1 MNKKTI
7 IAIDKIGGIL
17 EDKDTFV
24 EKGMEKES
32 ARREVRKLLIDIA
45 KLNKVLNN
53 RSIHKVPD
61 YDKLCALKAERDSAF
76 DKVWKI
82 YTEYHNIII
91 QEPQIIANMTAEELA
106 EVLKTVNAN
115 RPQVTQTMNF
125 NAPIGQ
131 QIAHV
136 DKIEAHFD
144 KDMGMQITNADEV
157 SKQGEQNATSDPND
171 GVTNRDAIPAGEALF
186 HFIHPEVED
195 SEEVKIHQA
204 VKNLVKRFGVRE
216 ICDYLSQ
223 MASEKKILLTQ
234 KPNVAYDE
242 LVRMG
247 MPNGE
252 GFALKTFEK
261 YYRK

>member
-1 MNKKTI
+1 
-7 IAIDKIGGIL
+7 
-17 EDKDTFV
+17 
-24 EKGMEKES
+24 
-32 ARREVRKLLIDIA
+32 
-45 KLNKVLNN
+45 
-53 RSIHKVPD
+53 
-61 YDKLCALKAERDSAF
+61 
-76 DKVWKI
+76 
-82 YTEYHNIII
+82 
-91 QEPQIIANMTAEELA
+91 MTTEELA

-115 RPQVTQTMNF
+115 RSQVTQTMNF

-144 KDMGMQITNADEV
+144 KDMDMQITNADEV
-157 SKQGEQNATSDPND
+157 SKQGGENVTPAAED
-171 GVTNRDAIPAGEALF
+171 GVTKRDAIPADEELF

-204 VKNLVKRFGVRE
+204 VKKLVKRFAVKE
-216 ICDYLSQ
+216 ICDYLNEL
-223 MASEKKILLTQ
+223 AAKHKILLPQ

-261 YYRK
+261 HYRK

>member
-1 MNKKTI
+1 
-7 IAIDKIGGIL
+7 
-17 EDKDTFV
+17 
-24 EKGMEKES
+24 
-32 ARREVRKLLIDIA
+32 
-45 KLNKVLNN
+45 
-53 RSIHKVPD
+53 
-61 YDKLCALKAERDSAF
+61 
-76 DKVWKI
+76 
-82 YTEYHNIII
+82 
-91 QEPQIIANMTAEELA
+91 MTAEELA

-136 DKIEAHFD
+136 DKIEAIFD
-144 KDMGMQITNADEV
+144 KDSGMQITNADEV
-157 SKQGEQNATSDPND
+157 SKQGVQNVVPAADD
-171 GVTNRDAIPAGEALF
+171 GVTKRDAIPAGEELF
-186 HFIHPEVED
+186 HFIHPEVDD

-204 VKNLVKRFGVRE
+204 VKKLVKRFGVKE

-223 MASEKKILLTQ
+223 MANEKKILLPQ

-247 MPNGE
+247 MPSGE

>member
-1 MNKKTI
+1 
-7 IAIDKIGGIL
+7 
-17 EDKDTFV
+17 
-24 EKGMEKES
+24 
-32 ARREVRKLLIDIA
+32 
-45 KLNKVLNN
+45 
-53 RSIHKVPD
+53 
-61 YDKLCALKAERDSAF
+61 
-76 DKVWKI
+76 
-82 YTEYHNIII
+82 
-91 QEPQIIANMTAEELA
+91 MTADELA

-136 DKIEAHFD
+136 DRIEAHFD
-144 KDMGMQITNADEV
+144 KDMGMQIVNADEV
-157 SKQGEQNATSDPND
+157 SKPK
-171 GVTNRDAIPAGEALF
+171 GEAAPVGDELF
-186 HFIHPEVED
+186 HLIHPEVEY
-195 SEEVKIHQA
+195 SEEAKVHQA
-204 VKNLVKRFGVRE
+204 VKNLVRRFAVKE

-223 MASEKKILLTQ
+223 MAGEKKILLPQ
-234 KPNVAYDE
+234 SVKVAYDE